1 MAEGALEAPTAVP
14 EEADKIGA
22 EPKEAGLAEPGRD
35 TPPCPQNSAVTAIML
50 MVPKLGTAL
59 PHSPVHGKI
68 GAPPDPHEVPASLT
82 ERRKIK
88 KQITTRCFPA

>member
-22 EPKEAGLAEPGRD
+22 ELKEAGLAEPGRD

-50 MVPKLGTAL
+50 MVRKPGTVL
-59 PHSPVHGKI
+59 PRR
-68 GAPPDPHEVPASLT
+68 PARGCP
-82 ERRKIK
+82 E
-88 KQITTRCFPA
+88 